1 MEEVIDFDTW
11 IKNYVPQEIVFYAI
25 YDPETYQVVGI
36 YPEVAAADKKYK
48 IKIDN
53 DLAEEI
59 QNGIIKMNFC
69 FVDVDAQELQIVEQ
83 NGIRK
88 IDDIIHRIVEKKFS
102 TIQKP
107 DVIVSYDCETNIIKF
122 EMSKT
127 LRNRKIKWPEGTV
140 MQFLIT
146 SYNDPHIVFQ
156 TLTIDLEDLHQQDQ
170 QVSYIGNDKRFSVY
184 TRRLFKNYIFEIK

>member
-25 YDPETYQVVGI
+25 FDPESFQVVGI
-36 YPEVAAADKKYK
+36 YPEVAAAEKTHK
-48 IKIDN
+48 IKIDKE
-53 DLAEEI
+53 LAEDI
-59 QNGIIKMNFC
+59 QNGIIKMNSC
-69 FVDVDAQELQIVEQ
+69 FVDIEAQELQIIEQ

-88 IDDIIHRIVEKKFS
+88 IDDIIHRIVENKFS
-102 TIQKP
+102 NISKP
-107 DVIVSYDCETNIIKF
+107 DIIVSYDQTTQNITF

-127 LRNRKIKWPEGTV
+127 LRGRKIKWPEDTV

-146 SYNDPHIVFQ
+146 SYNDPHIVLQ
-156 TLTIDLEDLHQQDQ
+156 TLTINLADLHQQDQ
-170 QVSYIGNDKRFSVY
+170 QINYTGTNSRFSVY